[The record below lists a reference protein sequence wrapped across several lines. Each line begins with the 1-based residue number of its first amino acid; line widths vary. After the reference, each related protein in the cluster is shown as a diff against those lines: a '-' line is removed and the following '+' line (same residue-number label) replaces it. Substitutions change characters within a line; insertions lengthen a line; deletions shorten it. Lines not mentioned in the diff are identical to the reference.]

1 MLSSEPDRS
10 YSGPVRPGLAKT
22 KSESGIGCILMIE
35 NVTETGFFVTSVP
48 DFQIYLRK
56 KKKRKDFD

>member
-10 YSGPVRPGLAKT
+10 YSGPVRPSLAKT

-35 NVTETGFFVTSVP
+35 NVSETGFFVTWIP
-48 DFQIYLRK
+48 DF
-56 KKKRKDFD
+56 